1 METPGETE
9 RAEPMTHQKDLERIL
24 GTIGFDFAK
33 VEWIVSLW
41 TYERGLNEV
50 GEKIGFDFPTMMEF
64 IASETDNILGSR
76 TTIEQ

>member
-33 VEWIVSLW
+33 VE
-41 TYERGLNEV
+41 
-50 GEKIGFDFPTMMEF
+50 
-64 IASETDNILGSR
+64 
-76 TTIEQ
+76 